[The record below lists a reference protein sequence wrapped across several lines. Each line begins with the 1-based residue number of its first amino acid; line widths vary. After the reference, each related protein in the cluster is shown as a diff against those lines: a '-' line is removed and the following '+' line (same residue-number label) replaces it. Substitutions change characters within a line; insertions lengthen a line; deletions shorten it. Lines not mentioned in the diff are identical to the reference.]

1 MRRIYKYPL
10 KEQLGGITVITARI
24 HGLLT
29 ILNQPGTGNCL
40 WCEVDDDSDEVK
52 MTILTMGTGI
62 EYNPE
67 VLDDDGWTYIGTA
80 IDELGYVWHYYA
92 HVEAQDPDWGDYCC
106 AVTKKARIPAHEY
119 AGTCGQA

>member
-10 KEQLGGITVITARI
+10 QEKLGGTTVITARI
-24 HGLLT
+24 YRLLS

-40 WCEVDDDSDEVK
+40 WCEVDDDSEEVK

-62 EYNPE
+62 EYDPT
-67 VLDDDGWTYIGTA
+67 VLDDDRWTYIGTA

-92 HVEAQDPDWGDYCC
+92 HIDPEFGR
-106 AVTKKARIPAHEY
+106 V
-119 AGTCGQA
+119 

>member
-10 KEQLGGITVITARI
+10 QERLGGITVITARI
-24 HGLLT
+24 HGLLS

-40 WCEVDDDSDEVK
+40 WCEVDDDSEEVK

-67 VLDDDGWTYIGTA
+67 VLDYDGWTYIGTA

-92 HVEAQDPDWGDYCC
+92 HIESQDPEWGDY
-106 AVTKKARIPAHEY
+106 VQKARIPAYEY

>member
-10 KEQLGGITVITARI
+10 QEHLGGITVITARI
-24 HGLLT
+24 HGLLN

-40 WCEVDDDSDEVK
+40 WCEVDDDSEEIK
-52 MTILTMGTGI
+52 MTILAMGTGI
-62 EYNPE
+62 EYDPE
-67 VLDDDGWTYIGTA
+67 VLDDEWTYIGTA

-92 HVEAQDPDWGDYCC
+92 HIESQGLEFGCY
-106 AVTKKARIPAHEY
+106 VTKKARIPAYEY